1 MSAAARR
8 MYDSRYPII
17 VGLLLLTAAIVNF
30 LSSRLSI
37 LPSRMIS
44 ILNGLFLLTLALFCV
59 ASVAQ
64 YCRALVK
71 PPTPQQFLWARLTFA
86 EASQWKKSAASDKP
100 HVDFKKHAIKTT
112 AAETSQEPSQSIEAS
127 AMEEGIVAIDVAI
140 EVKED
145 QVEKSI
151 AGSGGDLEAGSGHD
165 CQCASAIAQNEGDA
179 ETCLCCPCCLSD
191 FDESSTIALLQC
203 GHMFCEECII
213 SWAERATT
221 CPFCRKSM
229 LAS

>member
-8 MYDSRYPII
+8 VYDSRYPLI
-17 VGLLLLTAAIVNF
+17 VGLLLLTAATVNF

-37 LPSRMIS
+37 LHSRMIS
-44 ILNGLFLLTLALFCV
+44 ILNGLFLLSIALFCV

-71 PPTPQQFLWARLTFA
+71 PPMPQHFLWARLTFA
-86 EASQWKKSAASDKP
+86 EASQWKKSAANEKP
-100 HVDFKKHAIKTT
+100 HVDFTKHAIKTT
-112 AAETSQEPSQSIEAS
+112 AEPSQEPSQSIEPS
-127 AMEEGIVAIDVAI
+127 PMEEGIVAIDVVI

-145 QVEKSI
+145 QVEKSTI
-151 AGSGGDLEAGSGHD
+151 GCDGDLEAGAGYD
-165 CQCASAIAQNEGDA
+165 YQCDSAIAQNEGDA

-191 FDESSTIALLQC
+191 FDESSTIALLKC
-203 GHMFCEECII
+203 GHMFCEECIV

-229 LAS
+229 LVS